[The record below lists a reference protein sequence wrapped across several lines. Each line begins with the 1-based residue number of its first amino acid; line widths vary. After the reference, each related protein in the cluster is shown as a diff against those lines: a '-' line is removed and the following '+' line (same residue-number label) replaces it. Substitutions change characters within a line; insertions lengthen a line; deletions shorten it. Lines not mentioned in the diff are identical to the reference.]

1 MRCLSV
7 LLAVVFSCAAA
18 STAAAA
24 DFLADRH
31 AAKSVACA
39 SCHGSAAPSA
49 DVPIERCLKCYGGS
63 YAALAA
69 KTDQGDI
76 NYHDTHIGEAN
87 CSECHHG
94 HKPSELVCDQCHE
107 FKVTVP

>member
-1 MRCLSV
+1 MPRLFIF
-7 LLAVVFSCAAA
+7 LAAVCACIGAA
-18 STAAAA
+18 TASAA

-31 AAKSVACA
+31 AAKSIACA
-39 SCHGSAAPSA
+39 SCHGSGQPTS
-49 DVPIERCLKCYGGS
+49 DIPIERCLKCHGGS

-94 HKPSELVCDQCHE
+94 HKASELVCDQCHE
-107 FKVTVP
+107 FKVKVP